1 MMPEAV
7 VIQEVLFPIKVH
19 VLHDNGVV
27 EAFRNGQV
35 DFQHAVRRKAVKV
48 YIEPA
53 NSNMCYE
60 Y

>member
-7 VIQEVLFPIKVH
+7 VIQEVWFPIKVH
-19 VLHDNGVV
+19 LLHGNGVV
-27 EAFRNGQV
+27 EAFINGQV
-35 DFQHAVRRKAVKV
+35 DFQHAERRKAVKV

-53 NSNMCYE
+53 NSYMCCE